1 MRFVKDRW
9 LLITA
14 DDFGIGP
21 ETSRGILELGKRG
34 AITSTV
40 LLVTSPYAE
49 DAIRAWRRS
58 GSSLE
63 VGWHPC
69 LTLDRPVLP
78 AEQVPSLVTGSGK
91 FYSLG
96 AFLVRL
102 VLGEIR
108 FDEVRAE
115 FAAQYER
122 FVKLVGS
129 VPYNVNAH
137 HHIHVFEPIRRAL
150 TAVLGQQKPAP
161 YLRPVRENWATLFGV
176 RGARLKRLIL
186 SLAGTRSA
194 AKKDFPGADRLVGIT
209 DPKFVHQPDFF
220 QKWLYVT
227 ADQSV
232 ELTCHPGH
240 WDETLEGRDGSRTDG
255 QMLRR
260 VTELDG
266 LLQPDF
272 RAAIEAEG
280 FTLVSARDLLQVS
293 DVPSWISKKKAA

>member
-1 MRFVKDRW
+1 
-9 LLITA
+9 
-14 DDFGIGP
+14 
-21 ETSRGILELGKRG
+21 
-34 AITSTV
+34 
-40 LLVTSPYAE
+40 
-49 DAIRAWRRS
+49 
-58 GSSLE
+58 
-63 VGWHPC
+63 
-69 LTLDRPVLP
+69 
-78 AEQVPSLVTGSGK
+78 
-91 FYSLG
+91 
-96 AFLVRL
+96 

-122 FVKLVGS
+122 FVKLIGS

-150 TAVLGQQKPAP
+150 TAVLGQQKPTP
-161 YLRPVRENWATLFGV
+161 YLRPVRENWATLLGV

-186 SLAGTRSA
+186 SHAGTRSA
-194 AKKDFPGADRLVGIT
+194 AKKDFAGADRLVGIT

-227 ADQSV
+227 EEQSV

-260 VTELDG
+260 VTELEG
-266 LLQPDF
+266 LLQSDF

-280 FTLVSARDLLQVS
+280 FTLVSAQDLLQVNNF
-293 DVPSWISKKKAA
+293 PSLSGNKKAA